1 MNAGSRTRGGRKDRC
16 ITLQLASSDKHSSN
30 GNTSHSECCSVLAR
44 VITNTR
50 LQQFESLRLVIKRI
64 VILEGVINRSRLLI
78 RLLGLLLRSLRSGHI
93 GGRNVVI
100 ARGLEGVRLVSSL
113 QLTPTPLAYGLL
125 SGSSSSRLLG
135 GSGSNARRDL
145 SGILVE
151 LTTLLEGRMLAHD
164 EARED
169 AEDDADR
176 AHNNTHQRNLVLTVR
191 AAEDPQGTDRGICR
205 TARAQYSVPAAR
217 QRLQHTV

>member
-191 AAEDPQGTDRGICR
+191 AAEDHGHSATNEWRRRRR
-205 TARAQYSVPAAR
+205 TRE
-217 QRLQHTV
+217 